1 MDNDYYKLEFRVG
14 KDVHTLLAEGFQLG
28 GLEHGQQV
36 FSFSKVVGP
45 LTVMGAFRSEFGDVQ
60 NAMGSWIFVSPSTDD
75 GPAPWLLYSVLLSS
89 VKREAFAGDFC
100 IFDGVSG
107 VYRSTR
113 PT

>member
-14 KDVHTLLAEGFQLG
+14 KDVHTLLA
-28 GLEHGQQV
+28 GQQV